1 MSDFITPDNLRLAMG
16 LTFFPLGLL
25 AILSGMVMLI
35 AGPYRKESQAL
46 AAHSARIGQKGLT
59 DDIGAVAQSATA
71 LIEAVNKLIQTSC
84 GNAVVLIGI
93 GALLEAATYWLLVVS
108 AVS

>member
-1 MSDFITPDNLRLAMG
+1 MLALATPDNLRLLMG
-16 LTFFPLGLL
+16 FSFFPIGLI
-25 AILSGMVMLI
+25 AILSGMVMLV

-59 DDIGAVAQSATA
+59 DDISAVAQSATA
-71 LIEAVNKLIQTSC
+71 LIEAVNRLMQTSS

-93 GALLEAATYWLLVVS
+93 GALLEAAAYWLLV
-108 AVS
+108 AGL